1 MKIVYFVII
10 GILSLL
16 SLSLTLYLLSLRC
29 AVREVAS
36 ELEDK
41 LKADT
46 NTLISVSSGDR
57 TIKALAEQMNVQL
70 HALRRERLRLRQ
82 GDAELKAA
90 VTNIS
95 HDLRTPLTAVCGYLD
110 LLEQEPLTPQ
120 SARYISVIRERTNSM
135 RTLAEELFDYSV
147 IVSANDEQKRE
158 NVSLNG
164 VLEQSLAGFYG
175 VLSGRG
181 ISPEI
186 EMPNRPVMRLS
197 DSAALRRI
205 FDNILSNAAKYSDGD
220 LKVRLTEDGSISFEN
235 GAKNLDRVQT
245 ERLFDRFFTVE
256 TASGSTG
263 LGLSIAKT
271 LTEKLGGEIG
281 AEYACGRLT
290 VKLKL

>member
-1 MKIVYFVII
+1 MEIVYFVII
-10 GILSLL
+10 GILSL
-16 SLSLTLYLLSLRC
+16 STLSLTLYLLSLRC

-41 LKADT
+41 LKTDT

-57 TIKALAEQMNVQL
+57 TIKALAEQMNIQL

-147 IVSANDEQKRE
+147 IVSANEEQKRE

-245 ERLFDRFFTVE
+245 EQLFDRFFTVE

>member
-1 MKIVYFVII
+1 MEIVYFVII

-29 AVREVAS
+29 AGREVAS

-41 LKADT
+41 LKTDT

-57 TIKALAEQMNVQL
+57 TIKALAEQMNIQL

-147 IVSANDEQKRE
+147 IVSANEEQKRE

-186 EMPNRPVMRLS
+186 EMPNLPVMRLS

-220 LKVRLTEDGSISFEN
+220 LKVRLSEDGLISFEN
-235 GAKNLDRVQT
+235 KAKNLDRVQT

-281 AEYACGRLT
+281 AEYTCGRLT

>member
-1 MKIVYFVII
+1 MEIVYFVII

-41 LKADT
+41 LKTDT

-57 TIKALAEQMNVQL
+57 TIKALAEQMNIQL

-147 IVSANDEQKRE
+147 IVSANEEQKRE

-164 VLEQSLAGFYG
+164 ILEQSLAGFYG